1 MVDRINLLLQAKNIT
16 SRQFAEEI
24 GIQPSGMSHILSGRN
39 NPSLDFVMK
48 VIRRWPEININWLM
62 FGKGEMFTSVVVN
75 VPSPAPV
82 QPHPAPEAAKP
93 QAFAA
98 APDLFSSFEP
108 EPVPQPSAASRPVPA
123 SLSAPEPLP
132 APEPAPSS
140 AQASVPLSVS
150 APAPASVPASM
161 PAVAA
166 APAQSVSEVNVQTS
180 QPVPAASPA
189 VESVFVAE
197 PAAEYAASPQ
207 LNENRA
213 DEIVPP
219 PAPVQPN
226 FAKTKRI
233 VKIVVLY
240 DDHTFSEYRPE

>member
-75 VPSPAPV
+75 IPSPSPV
-82 QPHPAPEAAKP
+82 PPQPV
-93 QAFAA
+93 AA
-98 APDLFSSFEP
+98 APAPQPSA
-108 EPVPQPSAASRPVPA
+108 PVPQPSA
-123 SLSAPEPLP
+123 PEPDLFSSLDSP
-132 APEPAPSS
+132 AEPA
-140 AQASVPLSVS
+140 AQP
-150 APAPASVPASM
+150 APAPAPAQVSEKL
-161 PAVAA
+161 PAA
-166 APAQSVSEVNVQTS
+166 ASAQQTP
-180 QPVPAASPA
+180 PVPAAEPRSIDPLPSQA
-189 VESVFVAE
+189 EPKQVAE
-197 PAAEYAASPQ
+197 TVPAPSPKPMEAAPSVQQPLLEAEPEPEYAFSAKPH
-207 LNENRA
+207 ENRVNDSA
-213 DEIVPP
+213 AAA
-219 PAPVQPN
+219 APVQPIP
-226 FAKTKRI
+226 AKAKKI